1 MVRQNLTA
9 VHKYS
14 LRCSIL
20 CTPLRGEQQAT
31 QAIVVETLTRN
42 EVMARIHSHVV
53 ETKSKDCIRSR
64 IDSFGENGSYLF
76 RELTERDYGIDG
88 IIECFEDGVPTGKIA
103 FVQVKETSKEIIS
116 QKHRPVVACSGIS
129 SSNLQYTEQDR
140 IPVVLL
146 YVSIQEPCP
155 IYYADLRVA
164 AQHIRVR
171 EDVETVTVHIP
182 EENCTTEDISG
193 IIGIINSYYL

>member
-1 MVRQNLTA
+1 
-9 VHKYS
+9 
-14 LRCSIL
+14 
-20 CTPLRGEQQAT
+20 
-31 QAIVVETLTRN
+31 
-42 EVMARIHSHVV
+42 MARIHPHVV

-64 IDSFGENGSYLF
+64 IDSFGENGNYLF

-88 IIECFEDGVPTGKIA
+88 IIECFEDGIPTGKIA
-103 FVQVKETSKEIIS
+103 FVQVKGTSKEIIP
-116 QKHRPVVACSGIS
+116 QKHRLVVACSGIS

-146 YVSIQEPCP
+146 YVSVQEPCP

-164 AQHIRVR
+164 SQHIRVR
-171 EDVETVTVHIP
+171 EGVETVTVHIP

-193 IIGIINSYYL
+193 IISIIDSYYL